1 MGIVFFLVFS
11 GMSKEDAEAAYIAK
25 VEELKKSCSWFSFL
39 AEAKNKTVFLES
51 VCVWV
56 FSFL

>member
-1 MGIVFFLVFS
+1 
-11 GMSKEDAEAAYIAK
+11 MSKEDAEAAYIAK

-39 AEAKNKTVFLES
+39 AEVKNKAVFLES

-56 FSFL
+56 FPFP